1 MVQTFRIVSIPFLYI
16 HLVIQMTV
24 HSYKES
30 KEIITN
36 KLNLDIML
44 QMLDRTDNTGEIIV
58 LFVRGTGYPPALH
71 GDGG

>member
-1 MVQTFRIVSIPFLYI
+1 
-16 HLVIQMTV
+16 MTV
-24 HSYKES
+24 HSEKDS
-30 KEIITN
+30 KEIISCTN